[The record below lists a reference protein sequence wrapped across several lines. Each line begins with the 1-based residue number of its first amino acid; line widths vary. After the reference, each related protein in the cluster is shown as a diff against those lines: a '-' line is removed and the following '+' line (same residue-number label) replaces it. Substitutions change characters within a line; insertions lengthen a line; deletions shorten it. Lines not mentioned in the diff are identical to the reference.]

1 METPIYIALSR
12 QDTLRRQMDVV
23 ANNIANMNT
32 SGFKSE
38 RVLFTEYMEQP
49 QRGEKLSFVQD
60 FGMMRD
66 VKPGSLTVT
75 GNPYDV
81 ALRGPG
87 YFAVETNNGPRYTR
101 GGAWQVTDDRTL
113 VDQNG
118 LPVLDDAGAR
128 ITIPQNAV
136 AFRVKGDGTIEIEG
150 APGQP
155 DQRVGKLKVVTFADE
170 QELRQLG
177 SGLFATT
184 QDEQPV
190 ATPQVAQASIEN
202 SNVQPIIEMTQMI
215 EVLRQYQSNQKI
227 LESEHDRQTTA
238 IRSLGRVA

>member
-12 QDTLRRQMDVV
+12 QDTLRRQMDVI

-38 RVLFTEYMEQP
+38 RMLFLEYMEQP
-49 QRGEKLSFVQD
+49 QRGEKLSFVED
-60 FGMMRD
+60 FGMLRD
-66 VKPGSLTVT
+66 TKPGNTQVT
-75 GNPYDV
+75 GNQLDV

-87 YFAVETNNGPRYTR
+87 YFAVETSNGPRYTR

-118 LPVLDDAGAR
+118 LPLLDDAGAR
-128 ITIPQNAV
+128 IVIPQNAV
-136 AFRVKGDGTIEIEG
+136 DVRIKGDGTIEVDG
-150 APGQP
+150 PRGQA
-155 DQRVGKLKVVTFADE
+155 DQQVGKLRIVTFANE
-170 QELRQLG
+170 QEMKQLG
-177 SGLFATT
+177 SGLYATT

-190 ATPQVAQASIEN
+190 PNAQVAQGSIEN

-215 EVLRQYQSNQKI
+215 EVLRQYQNNQKI
-227 LESEHDRQTTA
+227 LDSEHDRQENA
-238 IRSLGRVA
+238 IRTLGKVA